1 MPREMTF
8 QWADR
13 HGSLDTGHYRA
24 VKWFFEFHENETEH
38 DKRVVDF
45 ALAAEFVIK

>member
-24 VKWFFEFHENETEH
+24 VEFHENETEH

-45 ALAAEFVIK
+45 ALAAEFDIK